1 MTKKLLSPID
11 LGKPEKLIR
20 GQLIPSADSTGFVEI
35 SSGKKWKAGLVVFTG
50 RDVTVEDICEK
61 LVASN
66 KFPVDDQTRN
76 RISQMLEQLA
86 TFKIGDIVG
95 LGPNQEL
102 VRLAKPARSVSKL
115 PN

>member
-35 SSGKKWKAGLVVFTG
+35 SSGKRWETGLVVFTG

-61 LVASN
+61 LMASN
-66 KFPVDDQTRN
+66 KLSIGDQTRD
-76 RISQMLEQLA
+76 RISKMLDQLA

-102 VRLAKPARSVSKL
+102 VRLTKPVQSVSKL